1 MIISI
6 DVGIKNLSYCI
17 FTIINKKLIIY
28 DWDIIN
34 LIDNTKQI
42 LCNQN
47 TKCNNKCCNKAIY
60 NFRNTQFYCRI
71 HSKSSNYKIANTEYY
86 KVENSNKCS
95 LKRLNKLGKLHDLEK
110 NNIIEKSQVLDYI
123 SDNFLLQISK
133 TNTKTNTKKNKI
145 NMITI
150 AKSLKDSL
158 NNNKYINQIK
168 TVLIEN
174 QIGPLASNM
183 KCIQAMITQYFVMN
197 NVRDIVYIS
206 ALNKLKNYDV
216 PKKTYQ
222 ERKKSS
228 IKVVSDIFNNS
239 IFLNQINRINRIN
252 QINEIDKW
260 KSIFNTHK
268 KKDDLADSLLQGLWY
283 IETNNS
289 I

>member
-17 FTIINKKLIIY
+17 FEVINKKLIIY
-28 DWDIIN
+28 DWGIIN
-34 LIDNTKQI
+34 LVDNTTPI
-42 LCNQN
+42 MCNQL
-47 TKCNNKCCNKAIY
+47 TKCNNKCCNKSIY
-60 NFRNTQFYCRI
+60 SFRNTQFYCRM
-71 HSKSSNYKIANTEYY
+71 HCKSSNYKIADIEYY
-86 KVENSNKCS
+86 KVAKSNKCS
-95 LKRLNKLGKLHDLEK
+95 LKRLNKLGKLHNLEK
-110 NNIIEKSQVLDYI
+110 NDIVEKSQVLDYI

-133 TNTKTNTKKNKI
+133 INLTKNTKKNKI

-239 IFLNQINRINRIN
+239 IFLNQINQINQINR
-252 QINEIDKW
+252 INEIDKW

>member
-17 FTIINKKLIIY
+17 FEVINKNLIIY
-28 DWDIIN
+28 DWNIIN
-34 LIDNTKQI
+34 LVDNTKQI
-42 LCNQN
+42 ICNQN
-47 TKCNNKCCNKAIY
+47 TKCNNKCCNQAIY
-60 NFRNTQFYCRI
+60 SFRNTQYYCRI
-71 HSKSSNYKIANTEYY
+71 HSKSSKYKIADLEYY
-86 KVENSNKCS
+86 KVMKSTKCS
-95 LKRLNKLGKLHDLEK
+95 LKRLNKLGKSHNLEK
-110 NNIIEKSQVLDYI
+110 TDIIDKSQVLDHI

-133 TNTKTNTKKNKI
+133 INLTKNTKKNKI

-158 NNNKYINQIK
+158 NDNKYIKQIQ

-197 NVRDIVYIS
+197 KISDIVYIS
-206 ALNKLKNYDV
+206 ALNKLKNFDV

-222 ERKKSS
+222 ERKNSS
-228 IKVVSDIFNNS
+228 IKVVNDIFDNS
-239 IFLNQINRINRIN
+239 LFLDKINRINRIN
-252 QINEIDKW
+252 EIYKW

-283 IETNNS
+283 IETKHLENNK
-289 I
+289 